1 MLSEHARKRKT
12 ADSACARPKPPQRR
26 VRMAPRDR
34 EQMILEAAIDFFAK
48 HGFSAQIREL
58 ARELK
63 VSQGLIYRY
72 FKSKDEL
79 LHRVYEHNFLR
90 RWDAGWEALI
100 CDRAVPL
107 SNRLKDFY
115 SSYLNAI
122 DDPVW
127 IRLVMYSG
135 LAGNDLTKRYISTH
149 VERLLRAIA
158 RECRTLQAPDVA
170 RTCEEPDQAE
180 MELVW
185 HLHSTIIYYLIRKH
199 ILQTQTIKDVPNL
212 VALVIDDFLSGLAG
226 GTELE
231 RFARR
236 LGPVGKISAGKK
248 RNPPCP

>member
-1 MLSEHARKRKT
+1 MPSEHARKRNT
-12 ADSACARPKPPQRR
+12 ADHARARPKPPQRR

-72 FKSKDEL
+72 FKSKEEL

-90 RWDAGWEALI
+90 RWNSGWEALI
-100 CDRAVPL
+100 CDRTVPL

-115 SSYLNAI
+115 SSYLSAI

-135 LAGNDLTKRYISTH
+135 LAGNDLTKRYIMTH

-158 RECRTLQAPDVA
+158 RECRTLQSRDVA

-199 ILQTQTIKDVPNL
+199 ILQTETIKDVPNL

-226 GTELE
+226 GAELE
-231 RFARR
+231 RFVRR
-236 LGPVGKISAGKK
+236 RGPVGKISTAKK
-248 RNPPCP
+248 RTPPCP

>member
-1 MLSEHARKRKT
+1 MLSEHARNRKT
-12 ADSACARPKPPQRR
+12 SDTAARAKPPQRR
-26 VRMAPRDR
+26 VRMAPHDR
-34 EQMILEAAIDFFAK
+34 KQMILEAAIDFFAK

-90 RWDAGWEALI
+90 RWNADWESLI
-100 CDRAVPL
+100 CDRTMPL
-107 SNRLKDFY
+107 SDRLKEFY

-135 LAGNDLTKRYISTH
+135 LAGNDLTKRYIMTH

-158 RECRTLQAPDVA
+158 RECRTLQPTGVA
-170 RTCEEPDQAE
+170 RTSEKPDQAE

-199 ILQTQTIKDVPNL
+199 ILQTETIKDVPNL

-226 GTELE
+226 GAELE
-231 RFARR
+231 RFSRR
-236 LGPVGKISAGKK
+236 FGPVEKITVAKK